1 MHVTTVGL
9 DLAKN
14 VFQIHGIAQ
23 DGEVAFNRPL
33 RRAQMLPFFQRLE
46 PCLIGMEACGT
57 SHYWARELTKMGH
70 NVRLIPP
77 MYVKPYVKRGKSDAA
92 DAEAICEAVT
102 RPTMRFVE
110 IKSVKQQAVLFLHRA
125 RDLIVRQRTQLINM
139 LRSILAEFG
148 IVIAQGIGRAISFAK
163 DVVDG
168 NRPDLPE
175 VAQDVIANLSNQLVA
190 LHLRVRW
197 YELRMRLE
205 ARQDPRVAMLQTI
218 PGIGPVTASAIVAT
232 VGSAHQFKNGREF
245 AAWLGLTPL
254 NRSSGGKERLG
265 RITKMGDRYIRK
277 LLVIGMTARLRQV
290 RHHPERS
297 DPWVD
302 ALLERKPA
310 RLATVAMANKTARTI
325 WAMLT
330 RNECFRPRAA

>member
-14 VFQIHGIAQ
+14 VFQVHGIAQ
-23 DGEVAFNRPL
+23 DGEVVFNRPL
-33 RRAQMLPFFQRLE
+33 RRAQMPPFFQRLG

-70 NVRLIPP
+70 DVKLIPP

-102 RPTMRFVE
+102 RPTMRFAE
-110 IKSVKQQAVLFLHRA
+110 IKSVEQQAMLFLHRA

-168 NRPDLPE
+168 DRPDLPE

-205 ARQDPRVAMLQTI
+205 ARQDPRVVMLQTI

-310 RLATVAMANKTARTI
+310 RLATVAMANKAARTI